1 MKLGVSIMNNHSSFY
16 FSVILHYSQ
25 DMLLTKPT
33 RHFTLTLKRKKKKER
48 KKPNKTNP
56 TECTYIEMSQLRTL
70 PIQYD
75 VSQYSPGWK
84 YTFLKATEATF
95 HWF

>member
-33 RHFTLTLKRKKKKER
+33 RHFTLTLKRKKKKE